1 MLILLWKTGKIKSII
16 NEESGKLVAI
26 TVDHAIARGVVTG
39 LENIQE
45 TVRKV
50 AEGNLML

>member
-1 MLILLWKTGKIKSII
+1 MLILLLGKQARLNRII

-39 LENIQE
+39 LREYSRNH
-45 TVRKV
+45 
-50 AEGNLML
+50 